1 LEPRVAL
8 AAGLA
13 GDGDAAASLA
23 RGGGDAAASKART
36 RWAKSLMFPCGS
48 HVFCV
53 RGGCYKGEYTVTARG
68 VTARRRA
75 RVRAAVRGRE
85 GLKRPRVV
93 MGGYERLRTA
103 GQVAERGL
111 NKDLARRVALP
122 LDVVARLAVHDL
134 EPARASSPP
143 PLSY

>member
-23 RGGGDAAASKART
+23 RGWGDAAASKARM
-36 RWAKSLMFPCGS
+36 RWAKSLMFPYGS

-53 RGGCYKGEYTVTARG
+53 SARGRVTARG
-68 VTARRRA
+68 VTARGRVTARGVTARGRA

-85 GLKRPRVV
+85 GLERPRAV
-93 MGGYERLRTA
+93 MGGYERRDRWQS
-103 GQVAERGL
+103 G
-111 NKDLARRVALP
+111 D
-122 LDVVARLAVHDL
+122 
-134 EPARASSPP
+134 
-143 PLSY
+143 